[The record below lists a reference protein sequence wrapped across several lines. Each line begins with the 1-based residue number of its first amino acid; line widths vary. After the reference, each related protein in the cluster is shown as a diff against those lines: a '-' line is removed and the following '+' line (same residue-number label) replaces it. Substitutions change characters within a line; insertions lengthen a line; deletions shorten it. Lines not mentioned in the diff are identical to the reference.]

1 MLSLSLFLLFLFS
14 LHSSSYFL
22 PFILYHI
29 MPILS
34 LPFSSSLFLLSFS
47 LHPSSSSHFF
57 FLYHIMF
64 ILPHLILFPF
74 PHSSS
79 SLSCHIILYYAMP
92 CHFILADRAPS
103 VLNGG
108 LTNEWILGTGVFSLV
123 LGAILEIKGMELV
136 SCCGTNIRKQ
146 YITLYSTILCDRI
159 LFNTI

>member
-1 MLSLSLFLLFLFS
+1 MFFYYIFFLMYYSNYLLSLSLFLLFLFS

-34 LPFSSSLFLLSFS
+34 LPFSSSLFLLPFS

-79 SLSCHIILYYAMP
+79 SLSCHIILYYTMP
-92 CHFILADRAPS
+92 CHISRQS
-103 VLNGG
+103 S
-108 LTNEWILGTGVFSLV
+108 FS
-123 LGAILEIKGMELV
+123 
-136 SCCGTNIRKQ
+136 SQRRF
-146 YITLYSTILCDRI
+146 D
-159 LFNTI
+159 